1 LSGGCSFHFLLSK
14 LKRCDE
20 AQGSVW
26 TYIVIL
32 STPVIDN
39 HPSFSERPQLFAV
52 QAFFTQTCVEAFDD
66 AILPWTTR
74 IDVERFDLIL
84 SQPLTQGTFN
94 ELRAIVAADM
104 LRSSVH
110 INQGG
115 DNLTQLWALIRR
127 STWMHRNSRVCSS
140 STLSMRSLPPPQP
153 TRLYRERSP
162 MSRREHDA
170 WPSPALSIK
179 SLA

>member
-1 LSGGCSFHFLLSK
+1 
-14 LKRCDE
+14 
-20 AQGSVW
+20 VW

-32 STPVIDN
+32 STPVLDN

-52 QAFFTQTCVEAFDD
+52 QAFFTRTCVDAFDD

-84 SQPLTQGTFN
+84 SQPLTQVTFN

-110 INQGG
+110 INQVG
-115 DNLTQLWALIRR
+115 DNLTHFMGIDPAIHMDAQTFASMLI
-127 STWMHRNSRVCSS
+127 
-140 STLSMRSLPPPQP
+140 
-153 TRLYRERSP
+153 
-162 MSRREHDA
+162 EHT
-170 WPSPALSIK
+170 
-179 SLA
+179 